1 MERWSCL
8 SNLALRPRVES
19 HYMGRK
25 PLLRGFWPKCP
36 WAVARKLRSSVPVGG
51 SLKGI
56 ILSAVSKQWG
66 HWSGWARLGICVG
79 AWNWMLQSGRHLLR
93 AWILQGCVC
102 SHCQHSQCSRGAGV
116 ALAGTRGWA
125 QSSSC
130 CRSLVSPDSY
140 GHALHAG
147 KFWQIFPLCFEFSQG
162 RGESFLKCYGF
173 GAGKN
178 KFRLEWWQGGGGGVL
193 QPW

>member
-1 MERWSCL
+1 MERWRCL
-8 SNLALRPRVES
+8 SNLALQPRVES

-36 WAVARKLRSSVPVGG
+36 WAAARKLGSSVPVGG

-56 ILSAVSKQWG
+56 ILPVESKRRE
-66 HWSGWARLGICVG
+66 HWSGWAGLGICVG
-79 AWNWMLQSGRHLLR
+79 AWNWMLQSGRHLLC
-93 AWILQGCVC
+93 AWILQRCVC

-130 CRSLVSPDSY
+130 CSSLVSPGSY

-147 KFWQIFPLCFEFSQG
+147 KFWQIFPLCFEFSQR
-162 RGESFLKCYGF
+162 RGESFPEMLWFWCCEKQIQIGMV
-173 GAGKN
+173 AG
-178 KFRLEWWQGGGGGVL
+178 WGVL